1 MALTNKKLEIHL
13 EELRKKEAEDLA
25 KILSGKY
32 NIPYLNLLTTP
43 ISLDALKTLPKD
55 VAETSQLA
63 IFQKI
68 GKILKIAVR
77 NPNLETAK
85 NTLKDLQNKGFK
97 LDMFLVSEKS
107 LQKALR
113 AYEDIPKTAKT
124 SPGIIDISPEKIRH
138 FSKIINNLENIKEE
152 LSKISS
158 SNQKTTEVLEVV
170 VAGALV
176 VEASDIHIEPQ
187 EKEIDIRFRL
197 DGVLQ
202 KITSVATSLYQ
213 LLLSR
218 IKLVSELKLNIH
230 DKAQGGRF
238 SLHTNIGEIE
248 VRSSTLPGPY
258 GESVV
263 LRVLNPKTIG
273 MKLEDLGIQPET
285 LEIIMEEIKKPN
297 GMILTTGPTGSGK
310 TTTLYAFLKKIYS
323 SEMKII
329 TIEDPIEYHI
339 AGISQTQVNQSQKYT
354 FINGLKSILRQDPDV
369 IMVGEI
375 RDKETAEAAIHAV
388 LTGHLVFSTL
398 HAKNSAG
405 TILRLIDLGIKPN
418 LISPS
423 INLAIAQRLVRKLC
437 PKSKIKDKP
446 TPKEMKIIQEII
458 KTFPKKIKKPG
469 LESLSVWRAKPCILC
484 NNTGYKGRIG
494 IFEAFLMNKEIEKI
508 ILRNPNEADIQKIA
522 DEQNILNIRQDG
534 ILKILEGITSFEE
547 VSRVIELRA

>member
-258 GESVV
+258 GESFV

-273 MKLEDLGIQPET
+273 MKL
-285 LEIIMEEIKKPN
+285 
-297 GMILTTGPTGSGK
+297 
-310 TTTLYAFLKKIYS
+310 
-323 SEMKII
+323 
-329 TIEDPIEYHI
+329 
-339 AGISQTQVNQSQKYT
+339 
-354 FINGLKSILRQDPDV
+354 
-369 IMVGEI
+369 
-375 RDKETAEAAIHAV
+375 
-388 LTGHLVFSTL
+388 
-398 HAKNSAG
+398 
-405 TILRLIDLGIKPN
+405 
-418 LISPS
+418 
-423 INLAIAQRLVRKLC
+423 
-437 PKSKIKDKP
+437 
-446 TPKEMKIIQEII
+446 
-458 KTFPKKIKKPG
+458 
-469 LESLSVWRAKPCILC
+469 
-484 NNTGYKGRIG
+484 
-494 IFEAFLMNKEIEKI
+494 
-508 ILRNPNEADIQKIA
+508 
-522 DEQNILNIRQDG
+522 
-534 ILKILEGITSFEE
+534 
-547 VSRVIELRA
+547 